1 MTPPV
6 AERARPAGAGSSRL
20 RLSLVLLIV
29 ALCAWPALP
38 HGAAAAVLIEAQK
51 GGRPLQLVIDRG
63 QQRVLLRSG
72 ATETLVD
79 LAAGLIY
86 VREQGGAVSRA
97 HARFRPGHDEPASY
111 RVERFGPGPMIAGHG
126 STYHVLFDE
135 ERVCA
140 EAMVS
145 GWMAPFVD
153 PAVRA
158 IALLEQLGGLATDD
172 ACAAIPF
179 TTYAAAGWPLLS
191 GKADRP
197 IFVTSAIRFDYE
209 PAPGELSPPAT
220 FRAIAVE
227 ELAALIALAP
237 S

>member
-1 MTPPV
+1 M
-6 AERARPAGAGSSRL
+6 RL
-20 RLSLVLLIV
+20 RALFLI
-29 ALCAWPALP
+29 AAAGCWLAWPQ
-38 HGAAAAVLIEAQK
+38 AAGAAVLIEAQK
-51 GGRPLQLVIDRG
+51 GGRPLQLVVDRG
-63 QQRVLLRSG
+63 RQRVLLRSG
-72 ATETLVD
+72 GAETLVD

-86 VREQGGAVSRA
+86 VRGQGGAVSRA
-97 HARFRPGHDEPASY
+97 HAYFRPGHGEPAPY
-111 RVERFGPGPMIAGHG
+111 RVERFGPGPMVAGNG

-158 IALLEQLGGLATDD
+158 IALLEQLGGPPPDD

-179 TTYAAAGWPLLS
+179 TTYAAAGWPLMS
-191 GKADRP
+191 GKADQP
-197 IFVTSAIRFDYE
+197 TFVTTRIRFDYE

-220 FRAIAVE
+220 FRGVAAE
-227 ELAALIALAP
+227 ELAALIGLAP

>member
-1 MTPPV
+1 M
-6 AERARPAGAGSSRL
+6 RL
-20 RLSLVLLIV
+20 RALGLI
-29 ALCAWPALP
+29 ATACCWLALP
-38 HGAAAAVLIEAQK
+38 QSARAAVLIEAQK
-51 GGRPLQLVIDRG
+51 GGRPLQLVVDRG

-86 VREQGGAVSRA
+86 LRGGDGMVSRA
-97 HARFRPGHDEPASY
+97 HAHFRPGHGEPAPY
-111 RVERFGPGPMIAGHG
+111 RVERFGPGPMIAGNG
-126 STYHVLFDE
+126 STYYVLFDE

-140 EAMVS
+140 EAMLS
-145 GWMAPFVD
+145 GWMRPFVD

-158 IALLEQLGGLATDD
+158 IALLEQLAGPPDD
-172 ACAAIPF
+172 PCAAIPF

-197 IFVTSAIRFDYE
+197 TFVTTAIRFDYE
-209 PAPGELSPPAT
+209 PAPGELSPPAA
-220 FRAIAVE
+220 FRAVAAE
-227 ELAALIALAP
+227 DLAALIGLAP

>member
-1 MTPPV
+1 MP
-6 AERARPAGAGSSRL
+6 ERARPASARAARL
-20 RLSLVLLIV
+20 RLGLALLI
-29 ALCAWPALP
+29 AAACGGLALP
-38 HGAAAAVLIEAQK
+38 DGVTAAVLIEAQK
-51 GGRPLQLVIDRG
+51 YGRPVQLVVDRG

-86 VREQGGAVSRA
+86 VRGEGGAVSRA
-97 HARFRPGHDEPASY
+97 HARFRPGHDAPAPY
-111 RVERFGPGPMIAGHG
+111 RVERFGPGPMVAGHG

-158 IALLEQLGGLATDD
+158 IALLEQLGRRAPED

-179 TTYAAAGWPLLS
+179 TTYAAAGWPLMS
-191 GKADRP
+191 GKADHP
-197 IFVTSAIRFDYE
+197 TFVTDAIRFDYE
-209 PAPGELSPPAT
+209 PAPGELAPPAS
-220 FRAIAVE
+220 FREVTAG
-227 ELAALIALAP
+227 ELAVLVGLAP